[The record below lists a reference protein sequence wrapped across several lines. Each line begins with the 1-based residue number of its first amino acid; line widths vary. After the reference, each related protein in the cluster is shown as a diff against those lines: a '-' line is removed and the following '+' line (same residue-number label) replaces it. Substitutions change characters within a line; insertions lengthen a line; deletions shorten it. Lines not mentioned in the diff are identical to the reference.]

1 MAGLETRDLLAL
13 LDLLAHQDP
22 LDSLAPLAKL
32 DPLEMPEKEVR
43 EAQLGLQA

>member
-13 LDLLAHQDP
+13 LDLSAHQDH
-22 LDSLAPLAKL
+22 LDSLDPLAKL

-43 EAQLGLQA
+43 EALPGPQA